1 MNRKPEKSASSHADA
16 YDQLLAAIDSGELPP
31 GSRLRESQL
40 AERFGISRTPVREA
54 LRRLEAQ
61 GLVAHEPHRGVVVAQ
76 LDYDQ
81 LGELYAVREVLE
93 GTAARLAA
101 RHASPEEIEILRDLA
116 ATHAAMVD
124 DPQALAE
131 ANKRFHRQINR
142 ACHNRYLNAMLE
154 NMRVNL
160 ALLSGTTFT
169 LAERRRVVAEEHAGI
184 VEAIAEGDEEKA
196 ETLARRHISNGYKA
210 RIALTAGD

>member
-1 MNRKPEKSASSHADA
+1 MPARDKKAASSQVDA
-16 YDQLLAAIDSGELPP
+16 YERLLAAIDSGDLPP
-31 GSRLRESQL
+31 GARLRESQL

-61 GLVAHEPHRGVVVAQ
+61 GLVTHEPHRGVVVAE

-93 GTAARLAA
+93 ATAARLAA
-101 RHASPEEIEILRDLA
+101 RHASPEEVEVLREMA
-116 ATHAAMVD
+116 ASHAALVED
-124 DPQALAE
+124 AAGLAE

-142 ACHNRYLNAMLE
+142 SSHNRYLNSMLE

-169 LAERRRVVAEEHAGI
+169 LAERRQMVAAEHAGI
-184 VEAIAEGDEEKA
+184 VEAIAEGNEEKA
-196 ETLARRHISNGYKA
+196 EMLARRHISNGYKA
-210 RIALTAGD
+210 RVALAARD

>member
-1 MNRKPEKSASSHADA
+1 MATNVQKSSSSHVDA
-16 YDQLLAAIDSGELPP
+16 YERLLSAIDSGDLPP
-31 GSRLRESQL
+31 GSRLLESQL
-40 AERFGISRTPVREA
+40 AERMGISRTPVREA

-61 GLVAHEPHRGVVVAQ
+61 GLVTHEPHRGVVVAE

-101 RHASPEEIEILRDLA
+101 RHASPEEIDVLREMA
-116 ATHAAMVD
+116 ESHAALVD
-124 DPQALAE
+124 DAQGLAE

-142 ACHNRYLNAMLE
+142 ACHNRYLNSMLE

-169 LAERRRVVAEEHAGI
+169 LPERRRATVTEHREI
-184 VEAIAEGDEEKA
+184 VDAIAAGDEALA
-196 ETLARRHISNGYKA
+196 ERLARQHISSGYKA
-210 RIALTAGD
+210 RITLAARP

>member
-1 MNRKPEKSASSHADA
+1 MNKKPDKSASSHVDA

-101 RHASPEEIEILRDLA
+101 RHASPEEIEILRDLVA
-116 ATHAAMVD
+116 DH
-124 DPQALAE
+124 E

-169 LAERRRVVAEEHAGI
+169 LAERRQVVAAEHAGI

-196 ETLARRHISNGYKA
+196 EMLARRHISNGYKA
-210 RIALTAGD
+210 RVALAARD

>member
-1 MNRKPEKSASSHADA
+1 MPGKSTKPASSHVDA
-16 YDQLLAAIDSGELPP
+16 YERILGAIDSGELPP
-31 GSRLRESQL
+31 GARLRESQL
-40 AERFGISRTPVREA
+40 AERLGISRTPVREA

-61 GLVAHEPHRGVVVAQ
+61 GLVAHEPHRGVVVAE

-93 GTAARLAA
+93 ATAARLAA
-101 RHASPEEIEILRDLA
+101 RHASPEEVEVLREMA
-116 ATHAAMVD
+116 AAHAELVEDA
-124 DPQALAE
+124 AGLAE

-142 ACHNRYLNAMLE
+142 SSHNRYLNSMLE

-169 LAERRRVVAEEHAGI
+169 LPERRRAAAEEHRAI
-184 VEAIAEGDEEKA
+184 VEAIAKGDELQA
-196 ETLARRHISNGYKA
+196 ERLARQHISNGYKA
-210 RIALTAGD
+210 RISLAARD